1 VKKVAFIGNPNCG
14 KTTLFNALTHS
25 KRPVANWA
33 GVTVDTAEAPWG
45 QNLTA
50 IDLPGC
56 YSICHADTSGA
67 TDERIAANYLF
78 QEPVDI
84 ILHIIDA
91 SQLNRAFYLTSQLL
105 ELSIPIIIV
114 INKID
119 LLSRQ
124 GKVLQIE
131 KLCQLIQVPH
141 ILTCQGNSKTDIK
154 GLQATLASIL
164 ETPLLPTPRPNL
176 PYPPAIAQGLS
187 DITQI
192 LNLTPWKPTA
202 YAISLNL
209 IAGSQAPYL
218 PTTVQTQINQS
229 AQTLIG
235 AHPDTDLD
243 ITIAQTR
250 YDFIRPLLEEIVD
263 RTTPCPTQQ
272 RISNQLDQI
281 LTHKYLGIPCL
292 MLVLYGLFFFALQSA
307 SILQPFCTQISEL
320 IFVTGL
326 ATLLQ
331 QTHLPTWLHMFFVQG
346 LGQGITTLAS
356 FIPIVFTMYYS
367 IGLLEESGYM
377 PRAAYVTDRFM
388 RLLHLPGKAFIPLII
403 GFSCNVPA
411 ILATRTLEC
420 KRDRIIAGIMT
431 PFMSCNAR
439 LAVFAIFSAAFF
451 PHHASSV
458 VFILYMTGVLAA
470 IITGLILC
478 RAIIPGHIQPLVM
491 ELPPYQIPKQR
502 AIISRA
508 YSSTTNFTYRVG
520 KLIIFL
526 SAVMSLLGTYTI
538 TTASGTF
545 SLLAYL
551 GKGTTNLFGPIGITE
566 NNWPAAVAILAG
578 FMAKETVIITLSQ
591 LYHSG
596 ALNPTMAIPADFW
609 LYAQQTMITAFHQ
622 LITLE
627 TSQTTDYYLL
637 TTYLHTYFGDA
648 TNAFAYLLFNLLY
661 MPCLS
666 TIIAFAKEVHWHWA
680 LFTAIWSLSIA
691 YLIAHSFLVFTH
703 SAPLGIPMI
712 IITLMIISSLY
723 LAKQMVKSSLSTPG
737 A

>member
-1 VKKVAFIGNPNCG
+1 VKKIAFIGNPNCG
-14 KTTLFNALTHS
+14 KTTLFNAITHS

-45 QNLTA
+45 DNLVA
-50 IDLPGC
+50 VDLPGC
-56 YSICHADTSGA
+56 YSICHADTTGA

-91 SQLNRAFYLTSQLL
+91 SQLTRAFYLTSQLL

-119 LLSRQ
+119 LLTRQ
-124 GKVLQIE
+124 GKTLHLD
-131 KLCQLIQVPH
+131 KLRQLIQVPH
-141 ILTCQGNSKTDIK
+141 IIACQGNSKADINA
-154 GLQATLASIL
+154 LQTTLTTIL
-164 ETPLLPTPRPNL
+164 AHPLSPN
-176 PYPPAIAQGLS
+176 PSPNIRYPSTIAQGLS
-187 DITQI
+187 DITQ
-192 LNLTPWKPTA
+192 LLDATPWKPTA

-209 IAGSQAPYL
+209 LAGSQAPYL
-218 PTTVQTQINQS
+218 PAATQAEAQQTAQS
-229 AQTLIG
+229 LIDN
-235 AHPDTDLD
+235 HPDTDLD
-243 ITIAQTR
+243 IMIAQSR
-250 YDFIRPLLEEIVD
+250 YDFIRPLVKAVVS
-263 RTTPCPTQQ
+263 RNAPCPTQQ
-272 RISNQLDQI
+272 RISDSLDRF

-307 SILQPFCTQISEL
+307 SILQPFCTQMSEL
-320 IFVTGL
+320 FFVTGL

-331 QTHLPTWLHMFFVQG
+331 HTNMPSWIMVFLVQG

-367 IGLLEESGYM
+367 IGMLEESGYM

-420 KRDRIIAGIMT
+420 TRDRIIAGIMT

-439 LAVFAIFSAAFF
+439 LAVFAIFAAAFF
-451 PHHASSV
+451 PLHASSV
-458 VFILYMTGVLAA
+458 VFVLYMTGVIAA
-470 IITGLILC
+470 ILTGLILC
-478 RAIIPGHIQPLVM
+478 RAIIPGQIQPLVM
-491 ELPPYQIPKQR
+491 ELPPYQIPRQH

-508 YSSTTNFTYRVG
+508 WSSTGNFIYRVG
-520 KLIIFL
+520 KLIILL
-526 SAVMSLLGTYTI
+526 SALMSLLGTYTI
-538 TTASGTF
+538 TTTNGNL

-551 GKGTTNLFGPIGITE
+551 GKGATSIFGPIGITD
-566 NNWPAAVAILAG
+566 NNWPAAVAILSG

-591 LYHSG
+591 LYHSS
-596 ALNPTMAIPADFW
+596 ALNPIMTIPTDFW
-609 LYAQQTMITAFHQ
+609 LYAQQTIMTACQQ
-622 LITLE
+622 LITLQ
-627 TSQTTDYYLL
+627 SAPSTDYYTLSNH
-637 TTYLHTYFGDA
+637 LHTYFGDA

-680 LFTAIWSLSIA
+680 LFTATWSLSMA

-703 SAPLGIPMI
+703 SAPLGLPMMLI
-712 IITLMIISSLY
+712 ILMIAGSLY
-723 LAKQMVKSSLSTPG
+723 LAKQMVKSPLSTPG